1 MVDGS
6 LTSSTID
13 EDCPVTAVI
22 SHIVRPGR
30 EQGYEA
36 WFHGIAAD
44 ARKFEGHLGVSTI
57 RPHDHAH
64 PEYVVI
70 LKFNCYN
77 NLKIWLESDI
87 RQEWIERLNPLIEKP
102 EAIQTLTGLET
113 WFTLPGKP
121 MKAPPPRYKMS
132 ILTTLAVFVIS
143 QILGL
148 VMAPLLI
155 NLHFLLRSL
164 VLTVATVFI
173 LTYVVMP
180 RLTRLFYS
188 WLYPKHR

>member
-1 MVDGS
+1 MLDEP

-13 EDCPVTAVI
+13 EDYPVTAVI

-44 ARKFEGHLGVSTI
+44 ARKFKGHLGVSTI

-70 LKFNCYN
+70 LKFDCYN
-77 NLKIWLESDI
+77 NLKTWLESDI
-87 RQEWIERLNPLIEKP
+87 RQEWIERLQPLIEKP

-113 WFTLPGKP
+113 WFTLPDKP

-132 ILTTLAVFVIS
+132 ILTTLAVFAIAQV
-143 QILGL
+143 LGL
-148 VMAPLLI
+148 VIAPALI
-155 NLHFLLRSL
+155 SLHFLLRSF
-164 VLTVATVFI
+164 VLTVVTVFI

-180 RLTRLFYS
+180 RVTRLFYG